1 MREASSDRS
10 AETGRRRQEVP
21 QTGENGQPERGAPE
35 TGTETCEVR
44 LRAHGRTDHRNGRRP
59 PHEGTGTV
67 GAGGVERPLRRDRT
81 KETRGPADRRER
93 AAREGCPR
101 DRDRDLRGAAQSPR
115 THGPPHEKRHA
126 RALRGR
132 REHRQRRL
140 AAEETRPTATAG
152 MTPRRRRQR
161 IRPGRQTRP
170 PGERPRRDQTA
181 RRRYWRRVGTPPR
194 EAGRRRGR
202 TATTTAAPG
211 DRPTWRRA

>member
-21 QTGENGQPERGAPE
+21 QTGENGQPEKGAPE

-44 LRAHGRTDHRNGRRP
+44 LKAHGRTD
-59 PHEGTGTV
+59 
-67 GAGGVERPLRRDRT
+67 
-81 KETRGPADRRER
+81 
-93 AAREGCPR
+93 
-101 DRDRDLRGAAQSPR
+101 
-115 THGPPHEKRHA
+115 PPHEKRHA

-152 MTPRRRRQR
+152 TTPRRRRQR

-170 PGERPRRDQTA
+170 PGERS
-181 RRRYWRRVGTPPR
+181 
-194 EAGRRRGR
+194 
-202 TATTTAAPG
+202 
-211 DRPTWRRA
+211 